1 MSISREEQFAALQEA
16 QSILQLEKKWH
27 RLVPDERKPNFK
39 RAARVILERALGHT
53 AVGKE
58 PALRVH
64 SGLMHEHDER
74 EARLIERTLRNGTVA
89 GGTQVLSSFRDG
101 ARARP
106 TKRYIQAIVGSRTP
120 VPAGEPFID
129 TTLLNF
135 DVSDLGQHTR
145 DALPERGARVPD
157 AHEHA
162 HRRVFGQARGPPP
175 VHHARPARTA
185 ARGPHAGPC
194 GGAGIVKNLLFFLV
208 KTQHDASKRSTK
220 HLRLDHG
227 GQEAA

>member
-1 MSISREEQFAALQEA
+1 MPISREEKFAALHEA
-16 QSILQLEKKWH
+16 QRILQLEKKWRRH
-27 RLVPDERKPNFK
+27 VPDEKKPDFK
-39 RAARVILERALGHT
+39 RAARVVLQRALGQAT
-53 AVGKE
+53 VSKE
-58 PALRVH
+58 PDLRVH

-135 DVSDLGQHTR
+135 DVSDLGRSIHATHYPNEELEFPTHMNTR
-145 DALPERGARVPD
+145 TREFTSKHVDHEFMHYVEPGQVATEVPMRDRAR
-157 AHEHA
+157 H
-162 HRRVFGQARGPPP
+162 
-175 VHHARPARTA
+175 
-185 ARGPHAGPC
+185 
-194 GGAGIVKNLLFFLV
+194 I
-208 KTQHDASKRSTK
+208 
-220 HLRLDHG
+220 
-227 GQEAA
+227 